1 MDKAYAVYENQ
12 QAYVYIDEIS
22 YQLTTGGG
30 KPGQGYPCCMQLSTK
45 RKQLEDEDDLLRR
58 EEIL

>member
-12 QAYVYIDEIS
+12 QYVYIDEIS
-22 YQLTTGGG
+22 YLLTTGGG
-30 KPGQGYPCCMQLSTK
+30 KPGQGYPCCMQLITK
-45 RKQLEDEDDLLRR
+45 CRQLGDEDDRIRR